1 MPTQPRS
8 QEDPNSTVSGRPHIA
23 VASLLIARALRDKA
37 VTIGSAIL
45 LLITVMALF
54 PWAITSRDP
63 NSIDST
69 ARLSGPSRQHLLGT
83 DELGRDVWSRV
94 VYGASISL
102 TVAFIGVSIAL
113 ILGLSIG
120 IAATLQGTRIDNVV
134 MRITDVL
141 FAFPSILL
149 ALVIMAGLGTGAR
162 SVTIALAIV
171 YVPRFAR
178 VARGAVMVVK
188 NELYVEAARAV
199 GVPEWRIM
207 TRHVLPNILAP
218 LIVQFSVSM
227 GFAIIVEASLSFLGL
242 GLPPPDPAWGSM
254 LARGKNFMEISPW
267 AMLGPGLALTITVVG
282 FNLLGDGLR
291 DLFDPY
297 LQHQN
302 M

>member
-1 MPTQPRS
+1 MQPGS
-8 QEDPNSTVSGRPHIA
+8 GGDANSTVSGRRNVS
-23 VASLLIARALRDKA
+23 VASLLIGRALRDKA
-37 VTIGSAIL
+37 ITIGSAIL
-45 LLITVMALF
+45 LLITVMALL
-54 PWAITSRDP
+54 PWSMTGRDP
-63 NSIDST
+63 NYIDSQN
-69 ARLSGPSRQHLLGT
+69 RLSGPSRQHLLGT
-83 DELGRDVWSRV
+83 DEVGRDVWSRV
-94 VYGASISL
+94 VHGASISL

-113 ILGLSIG
+113 ILGLGIG
-120 IAATLQGTRIDNVV
+120 VAANLKGTRIDNAV

-149 ALVIMAGLGTGAR
+149 ALMIMAGLGPGAR
-162 SVTIALAIV
+162 SVTIALSIV
-171 YVPRFAR
+171 YTPRFAR

-188 NELYVEAARAV
+188 NELYVEAARGV
-199 GVPEWRIM
+199 GVPEWRII
-207 TRHVLPNILAP
+207 TRHILPNILAP

-267 AMLGPGLALTITVVG
+267 AMLGPGLALTLTVVG

-297 LQHQN
+297 LQHQH